1 MRGALY
7 DLYIM
12 GDRYD
17 PQIIDLPYDLR
28 DILTIYDPWII
39 LGEKG

>member
-1 MRGALY
+1 MRVAFY

-12 GDRYD
+12 GDLYD
-17 PQIIDLPYDLR
+17 PQIIDPSYDLR
-28 DILTIYDPWII
+28 DILTTYDPWII